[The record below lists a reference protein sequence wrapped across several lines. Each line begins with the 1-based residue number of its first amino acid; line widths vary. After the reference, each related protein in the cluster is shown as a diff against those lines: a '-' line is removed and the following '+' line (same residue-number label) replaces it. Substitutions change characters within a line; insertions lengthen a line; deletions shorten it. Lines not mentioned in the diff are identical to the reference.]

1 MIDQGT
7 QTMAHETRD
16 PVTGRS
22 TTGHEWNGI
31 EELDTPVPRVVLCFL
46 VVTILFSIVYWVLM
60 PAWPLGWTY
69 TKGLLGVDQR
79 EFVMKQVRDASAAR
93 AAWTDR
99 IASSDFATIAVD
111 PALMH
116 HVRETGRA
124 LFMDN
129 CAVCHGTRGT
139 GGPGFPN
146 LAAKAWLW
154 GGKPEEIAE
163 TIRVGIN
170 STHPQTR
177 MSQMP
182 PFGRDGIL
190 TLEAVRDIGAYV
202 RSIAR
207 QDLSEADQARV
218 GAGKDAYVTANCAS
232 CHGADGSGS
241 RESGAPNLTDKYWI
255 YGGDAQSVD
264 TSIFAGRQGHMPHW
278 EGRLSPVDIKV
289 LTLYVGTLSEE
300 DR

>member
-1 MIDQGT
+1 
-7 QTMAHETRD
+7 MAHETHD
-16 PVTGRS
+16 PVTGRM

-31 EELDTPVPRVVLCFL
+31 EELDTPVPRIVLFFL
-46 VVTILFSIVYWVLM
+46 AVTILFSIVYWVLM

-69 TKGLLGVDQR
+69 TKGILGVDQR
-79 EFVMKQVRDASAAR
+79 EIVTKQVKDASAAR

-99 IASSDFATIAVD
+99 IASSNFAAIAAD
-111 PALMH
+111 PQLMQ
-116 HVRETGRA
+116 HVRETGRT

-129 CAVCHGTRGT
+129 CAVCHGTGGT

-170 STHPQTR
+170 SPHPQTR
-177 MSQMP
+177 ISQMLA
-182 PFGRDGIL
+182 FGREGLL
-190 TLEAVRDIGAYV
+190 TPEGVRDVTAYV
-202 RSIAR
+202 RSLSG
-207 QDLSEADQARV
+207 QELSEADRARV
-218 GAGKDAYVTANCAS
+218 GAGKEAYAAANCAS
-232 CHGADGSGS
+232 CHGADGMGS
-241 RESGAPNLTDKYWI
+241 REMGAPNLTDKYWI

-264 TSIFAGRQGHMPHW
+264 TSIFFGRQGQMPHW

-289 LTLYVGTLSEE
+289 LTLYVGTLGEE
-300 DR
+300 HR